1 MSIKLGH
8 KEEAKYLF
16 LMMKSGIQVISSD
29 EENIKKAAK
38 FCAWECVDEIM
49 GHTENRSDIEYWLL
63 VKKEIDK
70 I

>member
-1 MSIKLGH
+1 MSVKL
-8 KEEAKYLF
+8 KPKQEATYMF
-16 LMMKSGIQVISSD
+16 MMMKSGIQAISSD

-49 GHTENRSDIEYWLL
+49 GHTENKQDIEYWLL

-70 I
+70 L

>member
-8 KEEAKYLF
+8 KEEATYLF
-16 LMMKSGIQVISSD
+16 LMMKSGIQAISSD
-29 EENIKKAAK
+29 DENIKKAAK

-49 GHTENRSDIEYWLL
+49 GHTENKKDIDYWMQ
-63 VKKEIDK
+63 VKQEIDK

>member
-1 MSIKLGH
+1 MSIKLQP
-8 KEEAKYLF
+8 KQEAGYLF
-16 LMMKSGIQVISSD
+16 LMMKSGIQAISSD
-29 EENIKKAAK
+29 DENIKKAAK

-49 GHTENRSDIEYWLL
+49 GHTEDRKDIEYWLL